1 MAGTEEHDEEAR
13 DRLGEAESSVYLSL
27 VASDSQRPWSLH
39 ELGLEVGDHG
49 RAVDAVRH
57 LRATGLVHEC
67 NGYAWATRAA
77 LAADGIGV

>member
-1 MAGTEEHDEEAR
+1 MTGTDHDGEAR
-13 DRLGEAESSVYLSL
+13 NRIGEAERSVYLSL
-27 VASDSQRPWSLH
+27 VAADNQRPWSLH

-49 RAVDAVRH
+49 HARDALRNLHAV
-57 LRATGLVHEC
+57 GLAHVC